1 MSDKNI
7 KGNYENYEQFRLYLK
22 EIICDCFQMG
32 FSDKEIK
39 EMYFDE
45 YTKSNLVTY
54 SYELVLL
61 NIKYKTNNDEKTKNE
76 IVVLAK
82 KVENEFNKNDSTEKQ
97 ATGEGQMSLVDET
110 PEENK
115 KLINKIIGYTKK
127 SFSDYVSFSKEE
139 LEKLLDD
146 EKKLKKKIDDLKKKL
161 KKLDLEYDE
170 SKSYS
175 DNEKIYKK
183 AEDKKNNPSWE
194 YPFRIY
200 AKGGDYIQPDH
211 VFEEG
216 VEYTAKE
223 IVTEMLKHGFY
234 EFAGDVKFEYKK
246 EENILIPNFTS
257 QKHG

>member
-1 MSDKNI
+1 MNTVVLVMKEELKMSDKNI

-183 AEDKKNNPSWE
+183 AEDKK
-194 YPFRIY
+194 IIHL
-200 AKGGDYIQPDH
+200 G
-211 VFEEG
+211 
-216 VEYTAKE
+216 
-223 IVTEMLKHGFY
+223 
-234 EFAGDVKFEYKK
+234 
-246 EENILIPNFTS
+246 NILLGYMRKVAIIFNQTTS
-257 QKHG
+257 LKKALNIRLKK